1 MLKNLLLIV
10 MVAASATAI
19 YAGASGRI
27 DHIDQSGS
35 KVVVSSRQTTPV
47 SGAQMYSSYCASC
60 HGVNLKGNGPSAA
73 ALKTP
78 PADLTLLSRN
88 NDGKFPAAHV
98 KSVLMFGSRVPAHGA
113 ADMPVWGPVLGKM
126 DQANAQET
134 QLRICNLSRYLESLQ
149 AK

>member
-1 MLKNLLLIV
+1 MLKNLLLILI
-10 MVAASATAI
+10 VAASATAI
-19 YAGASGRI
+19 YAGASGR
-27 DHIDQSGS
+27 DDQSGS
-35 KVVVSSRQTTPV
+35 KVVVSSHQTTPV

-60 HGVNLKGNGPSAA
+60 HGLNLKGNGPSAA
-73 ALKTP
+73 ALKTQ

-98 KSVLMFGSRVPAHGA
+98 KSVLMFGSRIPAHGA